1 MLTKIHL
8 NYARE
13 YQRLAVNGDRG
24 VELQPVKTAEITAT
38 MVLTPSL
45 VSRAALLW
53 ILLEVV

>member
-24 VELQPVKTAEITAT
+24 VELQPVKIAQITAT
-38 MVLTPSL
+38 
-45 VSRAALLW
+45 
-53 ILLEVV
+53 I